1 MDSPRNMPIDRK
13 KHLLQVEDSYRAP
26 QLQSEYFNM
35 GETFKSRIEKP
46 KSNKKR
52 DAYKSKI

>member
-1 MDSPRNMPIDRK
+1 MPIDRK